1 MLFNSID
8 FVLFLPIIIIG
19 YFLLNAKYRW
29 ILLLGASYYFY
40 ASWKVEYLVLI
51 LFSTGVDYFA
61 GIQMDK
67 KKTKR
72 QKRPFLYLSILSNL
86 GLLFGF
92 KYWNFFSNSANEIL
106 TNLDVVTAIPH
117 FDVLL
122 PVGIS
127 FYTFQTLSYSIDV
140 YKEEQKAEH
149 HLGYFALYV
158 TFFPQLVAG
167 PIERFSKLAPQLK
180 RENHFNYDNLKNG
193 LRLIL
198 FGLFTKMVVADNLA
212 PFVDE
217 IYKNPELYNSIS
229 IATGMVFYSFQIYCD
244 FFGYSLI
251 AIGSALIL
259 GIQLMDNFKSPYL
272 STNIAEFWQR
282 WHISLSTWFRD
293 YLYFPLGGNKVKLVR
308 WVINILLV
316 FIISGLW
323 HGANYT
329 FVFWGL
335 IFAVAY
341 LLENGLNHLLKSEK
355 HKPFSLKH
363 ILLAL
368 KTFVIITVAWVFF
381 RSPAIG
387 DSWNMFDQL
396 INNGDIQNTLSI
408 DLIIIIIFLS
418 FIVIDVLLYNKRYD
432 SWVSGQHA
440 FVRWSSYSILLF
452 AIIAFS
458 GVEDIPFIYFQ
469 F

>member
-1 MLFNSID
+1 
-8 FVLFLPIIIIG
+8 
-19 YFLLNAKYRW
+19 
-29 ILLLGASYYFY
+29 
-40 ASWKVEYLVLI
+40 
-51 LFSTGVDYFA
+51 
-61 GIQMDK
+61 MDK
-67 KKTKR
+67 KESKR

-106 TNLDVVTAIPH
+106 TNLDVVDAIPH

-140 YKEEQKAEH
+140 YKGEQKAEH

-217 IYKNPELYNSIS
+217 IYKNPEIYNSIS

-259 GIQLMDNFKSPYL
+259 GIRLMDNFKSPYL

-293 YLYFPLGGNKVKLVR
+293 YLYFPLGGNKVKLIR

-341 LLENGLNHLLKSEK
+341 LLENGLNHFFKSENY
-355 HKPFSLKH
+355 KPFSLKH

-408 DLIIIIIFLS
+408 DLIIIVIFLS

-432 SWVSGQHA
+432 SWISSQHA
-440 FVRWSSYSILLF
+440 VVRWGSYSILLF